1 MKKFLL
7 SLSAFAVFSG
17 FAQDCS
23 APFISEYS
31 EGYGNNK
38 ALEIYNPTASAIN
51 LGEYFILRMNNGD
64 ASVRPAGTL
73 NSNCAQLPNVM
84 LAPYD
89 AFVIVLDRTTG
100 TDSDPAVWDELL
112 ELADV
117 RISPVYEVNNSM
129 NFNGNDAVILA
140 KGNALTPN
148 SGALFVDIFGRP
160 GENPAVTSVT
170 PQLNGWS
177 SVAPYNNSARMN
189 GDMTDRLVTQD
200 HVMVRK
206 PGIKRGV
213 NNYTTAM
220 NTPFNPLL
228 QWDSFPARIPKTDE
242 LGNIIYQTN
251 NPTVPQWA
259 GNWSTLGWHICDCNP
274 ELATFESALDMIE
287 LYPNPTTGV
296 VTLANIEAVV
306 SIEVRNALGQVVIT
320 EKNEGKNIV
329 SLDINDKAGVY
340 FVTIK
345 DKAGR
350 SATRKLIV
358 K

>member
-38 ALEIYNPTASAIN
+38 ALEIYNPTSAPIN
-51 LGEYFILRMNNGD
+51 LSSYFLLRMNNGTTI
-64 ASVRPAGTL
+64 VKPAGTVE
-73 NSNCAQLPNVM
+73 SNCVQLPNVM

-112 ELADV
+112 ALADV
-117 RISPVYEVNNSM
+117 RLSSSYEENNTM

-140 KGNALTPN
+140 LGNAASPSNAQFT
-148 SGALFVDIFGRP
+148 DIFGRP
-160 GENPAVTSVT
+160 NNNPAVTSVT

-177 SVAPYNNSARMN
+177 SVYPYNNSARMN
-189 GDMTDRLVTQD
+189 GDLNDRVVTQD

-206 PGIKRGV
+206 PGIKKGIS
-213 NNYTTAM
+213 NYLNAM

-228 QWDSFPARIPKTDE
+228 EWDSFPARVPKLDE
-242 LGNIIYQTN
+242 FGNIVYQTN
-251 NPTVPQWA
+251 NPTVPQWD

-274 ELATFESALDMIE
+274 EMGAFEGSLDAIE
-287 LYPNPTTGV
+287 MYPNPTTGS
-296 VTLANIEAVV
+296 VTLANIEAVNA
-306 SIEVRNALGQVVIT
+306 IEVRNALGQLVYS

-329 SLDINDKAGVY
+329 TIDINDKAGVY

-345 DKAGR
+345 DKAGK